1 MVAHP
6 TLFAQMALKFADHPE
21 NIAVEALG
29 HILSQSP
36 LARQGLEDVLRS
48 GGSQIGSITRI
59 KTQLSDED
67 GARPD
72 LAGFDE
78 EQEMRLLIEAK
89 FWAGL
94 TDNQPN
100 GYLAQ
105 LPDDGP
111 SALLFVV
118 PEARLEALWSEV
130 YELAGQEY
138 GLAPGDVSG
147 QLRSASIVDTE
158 CHLVMTSWRAL
169 LDRMAAHAGA
179 VGDTRISGDIVQL
192 RGLTEQMDTDALLP
206 LRPEELGPEVPR
218 RMMNLTRLVNDA
230 TSRMIE
236 VGWVDVTGLRVTP
249 LETGYGRYIRLNAVF
264 CRFGVNLE
272 HWARRRDTPLWLL
285 LYNFD
290 HLDDPEADRKEI
302 ARGLES
308 MNAIDLG
315 PGPSNG
321 LLVPIELPTRVEYD
335 RVLDFV
341 SEQLER
347 IGSMIS
353 NGPLYG

>member
-1 MVAHP
+1 MTDQP
-6 TLFAQMALKFADHPE
+6 TLFAQMVLRFANHPE

-29 HILSQSP
+29 HILAHSTS
-36 LARQGLEDVLRS
+36 ARQGLEDVLRS
-48 GGSQIGSITRI
+48 GGSRMGPIARTETQFAADEGS
-59 KTQLSDED
+59 
-67 GARPD
+67 RPD
-72 LAGFDE
+72 LAGFDA
-78 EQEMRLLIEAK
+78 EQEVRLFIEAK

-118 PEARLEALWSEV
+118 PEARLEALWSGV
-130 YELAGQEY
+130 CELADREY
-138 GLAPGDVSG
+138 GLVQSDESG

-158 CHLVMTSWRAL
+158 CYLMMTSWRAL

-179 VGDTRISGDIVQL
+179 VGDTRIAGDIVQL
-192 RGLTEQMDTDALLP
+192 RGLTERMDTDAFLP
-206 LRPEELGPEVPR
+206 ISPEELESEIPR
-218 RMMNLTRLVNDA
+218 RMMNLTQLVNDA
-230 TSRMIE
+230 TNRMIE

-249 LETGYGRYIRLNAVF
+249 LDTGYGRYIRLSEVF

-272 HWARRRDTPLWLL
+272 HWAHRGRTPLWLL
-285 LYNFD
+285 LYNFNE
-290 HLDDPEADRKEI
+290 LDDADADRTEI
-302 ARGLES
+302 ARELES
-308 MNAIDLG
+308 MNVIDLG
-315 PGPSNG
+315 SNG

-335 RVLDFV
+335 RVLGSV

>member
-1 MVAHP
+1 MTDRP
-6 TLFAQMALKFADHPE
+6 TLFAQMALRFADHPE

-29 HILSQSP
+29 HILSQSTS
-36 LARQGLEDVLRS
+36 ARQGLEDVLRS
-48 GGSQIGSITRI
+48 GGSRIGPIARTE
-59 KTQLSDED
+59 TQFTVDE
-67 GARPD
+67 GSRPD

-78 EQEMRLLIEAK
+78 EQEVRLFIEAK

-130 YELAGQEY
+130 YELADWEY
-138 GLAPGDVSG
+138 GLVRSDESG
-147 QLRSASIVDTE
+147 HLRSAPIVDTQ
-158 CHLVMTSWRAL
+158 CHLMMTSWRAL

-179 VGDTRISGDIVQL
+179 VGDTRIAGDIVQL
-192 RGLTEQMDTDALLP
+192 MGLTEQMDTDAFLP
-206 LRPEELGPEVPR
+206 LRPEELGPEIPR

-230 TSRMIE
+230 TNRMIE

-249 LETGYGRYIRLNAVF
+249 LETGYGRYIRLSEVF

-272 HWARRRDTPLWLL
+272 HWARRRGTPLWLL

-302 ARGLES
+302 AHKLES
-308 MNAIDLG
+308 RNVIDLG
-315 PGPSNG
+315 TGPNDG
-321 LLVPIELPTRVEYD
+321 LLVLQSR
-335 RVLDFV
+335 L
-341 SEQLER
+341 
-347 IGSMIS
+347 
-353 NGPLYG
+353 

>member
-1 MVAHP
+1 MVDHP

-48 GGSQIGSITRI
+48 GGSQIGSITRVE
-59 KTQLSDED
+59 TQLSGED

-78 EQEMRLLIEAK
+78 QGVIHLLIEAK

-100 GYLAQ
+100 NYLAR
-105 LPDDGP
+105 LSDGGP
-111 SALLFVV
+111 AALLFVV
-118 PEARLEALWSEV
+118 PEARLETLWSEV
-130 YELAGQEY
+130 YRLADQEY
-138 GLAPGDVSG
+138 GLESKDGSG

-192 RGLTEQMDTDALLP
+192 RGLTEQMDTDAFLP

-230 TSRMIE
+230 TNRMIE

-249 LETGYGRYIRLNAVF
+249 LETGYGRYIRLSEVF

-272 HWARRRDTPLWLL
+272 HWARRHDTPLWVW

-290 HLDDPEADRKEI
+290 HLDDPAADRNEI

-321 LLVPIELPTRVEYD
+321 LLVPIDLPTRVEYD
-335 RVLDFV
+335 RVLDTV

>member
-1 MVAHP
+1 
-6 TLFAQMALKFADHPE
+6 
-21 NIAVEALG
+21 
-29 HILSQSP
+29 
-36 LARQGLEDVLRS
+36 
-48 GGSQIGSITRI
+48 
-59 KTQLSDED
+59 
-67 GARPD
+67 
-72 LAGFDE
+72 
-78 EQEMRLLIEAK
+78 
-89 FWAGL
+89 
-94 TDNQPN
+94 
-100 GYLAQ
+100 
-105 LPDDGP
+105 
-111 SALLFVV
+111 
-118 PEARLEALWSEV
+118 
-130 YELAGQEY
+130 
-138 GLAPGDVSG
+138 
-147 QLRSASIVDTE
+147 
-158 CHLVMTSWRAL
+158 
-169 LDRMAAHAGA
+169 MAAHAGA

-192 RGLTEQMDTDALLP
+192 RGLTEQMDTDAFLP

-249 LETGYGRYIRLNAVF
+249 LETGYGRYIRLSAVF
-264 CRFGVNLE
+264 YRFGVNLE

-321 LLVPIELPTRVEYD
+321 LLVPVGLPTRVEYD
-335 RVLDFV
+335 RVLDSV